1 MQVLGYFKKKVLV
14 MNAPVNFIAL
24 IKFLLH
30 INYPTLFVVTEKG
43 KLKNDYR
50 FFLND
55 LLYMGL

>member
-1 MQVLGYFKKKVLV
+1 